1 MSEVGIRP
9 TGTQLA
15 ESLVPNPHLAFAAA
29 FAALDDAGIVW
40 CLLRGEADLDRP
52 DQEVDLLVDEVDAAR
67 LAEVLG
73 ARGFAELAAW
83 GRGSHRPFVGY
94 DSTDDAWP
102 KLDVVTRID
111 FGRLAEIETGAAAE
125 CLAQRTRVGD
135 VAMLAEGDRFW
146 ALLLHCILDRGDV
159 PERHAE
165 PLRRMAHLAG
175 TRLLAGP
182 LAAWFEANAPS
193 GWDAPR
199 VIELARQ
206 GLWASLVA
214 LGREVREAGAPP
226 GRRGARQLRRSA
238 LRRLTKLR
246 TAVREPG
253 LSMALL
259 GADGAGKSTMASEL
273 GRSFYFPVRS
283 VYMGLYGAGPA
294 GRAPRGLLGRLA
306 RLWVGYVRAA
316 YHRRR
321 GQLVVY
327 DRFGYDVL
335 LRNPRQLSW
344 RSASRRWLLGNAI
357 PSPDMAILLDAPAE
371 VLAGRKDEHHI
382 DELRSLRHAYLA
394 LAQRIDAP
402 VVGTDRASDEVR
414 RELTALI
421 WQRYVDRSLKR
432 VVRRR

>member
-15 ESLVPNPHLAFAAA
+15 ESLVPNPHLTFAAA

-52 DQEVDLLVDEVDAAR
+52 DQEVDLMVDEVDAAR

-125 CLAQRTRVGD
+125 CLARRTRVGD

-226 GRRGARQLRRSA
+226 GRRGARQLS
-238 LRRLTKLR
+238 
-246 TAVREPG
+246 
-253 LSMALL
+253 
-259 GADGAGKSTMASEL
+259 
-273 GRSFYFPVRS
+273 
-283 VYMGLYGAGPA
+283 
-294 GRAPRGLLGRLA
+294 APRC
-306 RLWVGYVRAA
+306 
-316 YHRRR
+316 
-321 GQLVVY
+321 
-327 DRFGYDVL
+327 
-335 LRNPRQLSW
+335 
-344 RSASRRWLLGNAI
+344 
-357 PSPDMAILLDAPAE
+357 
-371 VLAGRKDEHHI
+371 AG
-382 DELRSLRHAYLA
+382 
-394 LAQRIDAP
+394 
-402 VVGTDRASDEVR
+402 
-414 RELTALI
+414 
-421 WQRYVDRSLKR
+421 
-432 VVRRR
+432 